1 MSGNSRL
8 FRWTRESSSKR
19 TEFFVIQKE
28 RREPRSNPLLP
39 SFFPLFSVY
48 GTSAPVRKGERRL
61 SFLRAFSGVFDGE
74 CSGKGRFFV
83 EKSPALPVRKM
94 AGAFR
99 EVQRAEIT
107 VKESVASILS

>member
-1 MSGNSRL
+1 MRRSGRGKGASL
-8 FRWTRESSSKR
+8 SC
-19 TEFFVIQKE
+19 E
-28 RREPRSNPLLP
+28 R
-39 SFFPLFSVY
+39 
-48 GTSAPVRKGERRL
+48 
-61 SFLRAFSGVFDGE
+61 FLGVFDGE